1 MQKIIVIGSSGSGKS
16 TFSRKLSRA
25 MNIPVYHLDALF
37 WKPNWNMRNLA
48 EKIDIQE
55 AILKQEKWIID
66 GNYTDI
72 LDDRLKCADTVIF
85 LDLPRIICYY
95 RVFTRLFKNLGKT
108 RIDMGSGCKERISFT
123 FLTYI
128 WKYPK
133 HKKPFLLYKF
143 SELNGDKNV
152 YHLNKLKDINAF
164 IKHDAT

>member
-16 TFSRKLSRA
+16 TFSRKLSRV

-37 WKPNWNMRNLA
+37 WKPNWHMRNLP
-48 EKIDIQE
+48 EKIDIQD
-55 AILKQEKWIID
+55 AILKQEKWVID

-72 LDDRLKCADTVIF
+72 LDDRLKFADTVIF

-95 RVFTRLFKNLGKT
+95 KVFTRLFKNLGKT
-108 RIDMGSGCKERISFT
+108 RIDMGIGFKERITFT

-133 HKKPFLLYKF
+133 YKKTFLLNKLF
-143 SELNGDKNV
+143 KLNDDKSV

-164 IKHDAT
+164 IKHYAT

>member
-25 MNIPVYHLDALF
+25 MNIPVYHLDVLF
-37 WKPNWNMRNLA
+37 WKPNWHMRNLL
-48 EKIDIQE
+48 EKINIQD

-72 LDDRLKCADTVIF
+72 LDDRLKCVDTVIF

-95 RVFTRLFKNLGKT
+95 RVCTRLFKNLGKT